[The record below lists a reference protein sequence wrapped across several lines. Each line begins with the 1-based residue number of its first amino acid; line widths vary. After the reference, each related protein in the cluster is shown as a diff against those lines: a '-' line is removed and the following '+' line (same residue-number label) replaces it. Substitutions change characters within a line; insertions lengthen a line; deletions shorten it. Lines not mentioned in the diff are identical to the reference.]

1 MAQEEISRDKKI
13 KDAGKPRKE
22 GKVLPQEPTDI
33 YATSSK
39 AGKHLGAHG
48 TKHTVHAVL
57 AQKLVDKG
65 AATFEPTKAPAVK
78 EVKLTKKETDAL
90 AEKLGHA
97 PTEEEIAS
105 AIEEKEALS

>member
-1 MAQEEISRDKKI
+1 MPQDLTEVKKPIADK
-13 KDAGKPRKE
+13 GKPRSE
-22 GKVLPQEPTDI
+22 GKVLPQEPVDI

-57 AQKLVDKG
+57 AKQLVDKG
-65 AATFEPTKAPAVK
+65 AATYEATKK
-78 EVKLTKKETDAL
+78 VKLTKKETDAL
-90 AEKLGHA
+90 AAKLGHA

-105 AIEEKEALS
+105 AIEEKELAS